1 LPVHGRLSMSPTVKS
16 FALLEQLH
24 RCSVC
29 GRPALEILMRCSRSD
44 VLISNQAHVCQ
55 SYLRLL
61 SLEFPCYL
69 LSMFVSWIYSLVVCE
84 VDVCFAASVQFHVWS
99 NNEPYMR
106 IFLSLWIKLCNTFF
120 WMLQAH
126 YKDPLITHFISRG
139 WKHTTRAPLMLSQI
153 LFVSLDN
160 LSFLNFNHIV
170 NIKNFHNVFCIKF
183 WQPNQT

>member
-1 LPVHGRLSMSPTVKS
+1 MSPTVKS

-24 RCSVC
+24 RCSVS
-29 GRPALEILMRCSRSD
+29 GRPALEILDEVQQKWCIDQQPGSRVS
-44 VLISNQAHVCQ
+44 VILTFM
-55 SYLRLL
+55 

-126 YKDPLITHFISRG
+126 YKEPLITHFISRG

-153 LFVSLDN
+153 LFVSSDN

-170 NIKNFHNVFCIKF
+170 NIKNFHNVFCINF

>member
-1 LPVHGRLSMSPTVKS
+1 
-16 FALLEQLH
+16 
-24 RCSVC
+24 
-29 GRPALEILMRCSRSD
+29 MRCSRGA
-44 VLISNQAHVCQ
+44 VLISNVG
-55 SYLRLL
+55 SRVSVILT
-61 SLEFPCYL
+61 FT
-69 LSMFVSWIYSLVVCE
+69 VSWIPLLFALYVRLLNIFPCSVCE
-84 VDVCFAASVQFHVWS
+84 VDVCFATSVQFHVWS

-126 YKDPLITHFISRG
+126 YKDSLIIHFISRG
-139 WKHTTRAPLMLSQI
+139 WKHTTREPLTLSQI